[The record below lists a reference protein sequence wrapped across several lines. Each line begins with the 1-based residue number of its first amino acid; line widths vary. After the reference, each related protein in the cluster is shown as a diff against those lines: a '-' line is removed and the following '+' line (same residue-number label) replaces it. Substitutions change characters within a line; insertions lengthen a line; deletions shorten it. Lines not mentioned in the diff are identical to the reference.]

1 MNATEMLKNWDSMN
15 YFQRMTAKREIE
27 DRRGNDPCL
36 SKLLPELLAM
46 QEEEQEKA
54 EARARNEAVDKRIT
68 AVEEWIISQA
78 RTQND
83 VYRMALDLMRR
94 VEYLEN
100 AALVIQKSP
109 SGAKLFA
116 HLNERVV

>member
-27 DRRGNDPCL
+27 DRRGHDPCL

-54 EARARNEAVDKRIT
+54 EARARSEAVDKRIT

-83 VYRMALDLMRR
+83 LFRLAMDLMRR

-100 AALVIQKSP
+100 SAMVIQKTP
-109 SGAKLFA
+109 AGAKLFA
-116 HLNERVV
+116 PINERVV